1 MRSPYIP
8 IYDGRKTAFNFSDD
22 VDDLDNILPRIENN
36 ESEIP
41 NSSCVAVAYTVSH
54 YSSSSKDSVY
64 FNIRF
69 VVVISTPNEEGE
81 EEEESAQKYEDDG
94 GKGKA
99 EEEATDEDDEA

>member
-1 MRSPYIP
+1 MSRFYDPFDDYIVQMLSH
-8 IYDGRKTAFNFSDD
+8 ITTSIRTVLGSCDTNLGH
-22 VDDLDNILPRIENN
+22 LHLP
-36 ESEIP
+36 
-41 NSSCVAVAYTVSH
+41 VAYTVSH

-81 EEEESAQKYEDDG
+81 EEEESAQKDEDDG

-99 EEEATDEDDEA
+99 EEEATDEDDET